1 MAHISTIWVFPY
13 RNSRFVD
20 LNQIYSREDTVGIY
34 SWLGSDTLYYFRS
47 IKTCRIAIMGLHI
60 IKVVSNSSGILGQI
74 LIYITHDNFF
84 HDNFPMTSKTLKT
97 RNAISPSLST
107 ILTSSSFDKFSKALQ
122 GTPRKNLKTRDSH

>member
-1 MAHISTIWVFPY
+1 MGLSIQEFTVC
-13 RNSRFVD
+13 RFKSD
-20 LNQIYSREDTVGIY
+20 LFTRRY
-34 SWLGSDTLYYFRS
+34 SWYIQLVRFWYFILFSFNKDMPNRNNGPLL
-47 IKTCRIAIMGLHI
+47 MGLHI